1 MEQLVIFI
9 WFQHL
14 LNHCQNN
21 LQETCNS
28 LLCCSQHELWKV
40 DKLFVYAFKEKVRK
54 KKKKLSYKAINK
66 KKTKKYI
73 WVGPVTRK
81 AQQECAVSLPNSCGD

>member
-1 MEQLVIFI
+1 MP
-9 WFQHL
+9 
-14 LNHCQNN
+14 
-21 LQETCNS
+21 S
-28 LLCCSQHELWKV
+28 
-40 DKLFVYAFKEKVRK
+40 K
-54 KKKKLSYKAINK
+54 KKCEKKIYLTRQLIK

>member
-1 MEQLVIFI
+1 MLFSAWIVKGSCI
-9 WFQHL
+9 
-14 LNHCQNN
+14 C
-21 LQETCNS
+21 LQRKS
-28 LLCCSQHELWKV
+28 
-40 DKLFVYAFKEKVRK
+40 AK

>member
-1 MEQLVIFI
+1 MPSKKKCE
-9 WFQHL
+9 
-14 LNHCQNN
+14 
-21 LQETCNS
+21 
-28 LLCCSQHELWKV
+28 
-40 DKLFVYAFKEKVRK
+40 